1 MVRPGGR
8 LPAVTAKVMVAAT
21 PVLRTA
27 IVAVSSSGAVVC
39 PKGSTH
45 TVGSGAGSSVP
56 LLAAAVHSSRR
67 VGGG

>member
-27 IVAVSSSGAVVC
+27 IVAV
-39 PKGSTH
+39 
-45 TVGSGAGSSVP
+45 
-56 LLAAAVHSSRR
+56 
-67 VGGG
+67 